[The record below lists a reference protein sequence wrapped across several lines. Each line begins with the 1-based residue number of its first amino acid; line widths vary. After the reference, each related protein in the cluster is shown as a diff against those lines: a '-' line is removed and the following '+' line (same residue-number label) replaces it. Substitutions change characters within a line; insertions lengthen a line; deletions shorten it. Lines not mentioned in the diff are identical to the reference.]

1 MFQDPAT
8 LGITG
13 VLCVTATIM
22 SMHQVSQVTLVSRG
36 AARAARRA
44 STPPVGSVESDDET
58 FALTFSAFSALRR
71 TLSSSDVRRPIPN

>member
-58 FALTFSAFSALRR
+58 FALTFSAFLALRR
-71 TLSSSDVRRPIPN
+71 TPSSGDVRRPIPN